1 MSTEQTPAAVAP
13 ASKPIR
19 IPPIATTDSRFFWD
33 AANEEKFVG
42 QQCGDCGAY
51 AFPPRP
57 MCPQCYSLNR
67 QVVPLSGRGRVH
79 AWVIPRH
86 PAPFGFREA
95 PIVAVIELEEGF
107 RFVSNV
113 VCIAPE
119 ALVPDMPVQV
129 AFEDTMNK
137 MKVPVFKPCAA
148 AAGAQA

>member
-1 MSTEQTPAAVAP
+1 MSTEQTPAAAP
-13 ASKPIR
+13 APKPIR
-19 IPPIATTDSRFFWD
+19 IPPIATTDSKFFWD

-42 QQCGDCGAY
+42 QKCGDCGAY
-51 AFPPRP
+51 SFPPRP

-95 PIVAVIELEEGF
+95 PIVAVIELAEGF

-113 VCIAPE
+113 VGIAPE
-119 ALVPDMPVQV
+119 ALVPELEVQV

-137 MKVPVFKPCAA
+137 MKVPVFKPYAPV
-148 AAGAQA
+148 AGDQA